1 MIDQQHQAL
10 FNDANQLLAAVL
22 SRRPQDEVATLIDA
36 LISHVIQHFE
46 DEEAIINATGFPGA
60 AGHSAIHR
68 TLVDKAAEVA
78 NRFHGGTLGV
88 GEVFQFLAH
97 DVVARHMLGADREFF
112 PFLQPARSETAS
124 AAG

>member
-1 MIDQQHQAL
+1 VIDQQHQAL

-78 NRFHGGTLGV
+78 NRFPRRHPWRRRSVPVPRPRRGRPPHAGRGPGV
-88 GEVFQFLAH
+88 LSVF
-97 DVVARHMLGADREFF
+97 
-112 PFLQPARSETAS
+112 
-124 AAG
+124 AAGAE